1 MGEIAYLLANASV
14 MPVWL
19 LLVFAPRAAITQ
31 RMAATPLVPALYA
44 VLYAGLLVTSMVAG
58 GDGDM
63 GSMAGLRLAFERDV
77 VLLLAWVHYL
87 CFDMVVGLWVY
98 RDARRNGLS
107 WWLVGPCLAGCL
119 FFGPV
124 GFVAYAA
131 LRRAKLGLTE
141 WDSPNA

>member
-1 MGEIAYLLANASV
+1 MGETAYLLANASV

-19 LLVFAPRAAITQ
+19 LLVFAPGAAITQ
-31 RMAATPLVPALYA
+31 RLAATPLVPALYA
-44 VLYAGLLVTSMVAG
+44 LLYAGLLLGSMVIG

-87 CFDMVVGLWVY
+87 CFDMVVGMWIF
-98 RDARRNGLS
+98 RDARQNGLS

-119 FFGPV
+119 FFGPF
-124 GFVAYAA
+124 GFLSYAL
-131 LRRAKLGLTE
+131 LRWAKLGLRG
-141 WDSPNA
+141 WSAA